1 MPDEQTEKATAQ
13 RRQKAREEGQIVR
26 SRELT
31 GSIVMLAGTLF
42 LGWFSSSFVTHWKAA
57 MFSLLEEA
65 SNSDLSLQGGSQAYA
80 MFRSLVSS
88 MMLPVLLLMVGLFCV
103 AALVNVAQSG
113 GIAIRQNAFEPNFS
127 RLSPTNYFSQVF
139 SFQGLTRILK
149 SLVPSVLLGW
159 LAVRL
164 LSSEYNGMPLFSLMR
179 LPQMFSDAHT
189 LLLQASFITLAWSAI
204 DYGSEWWANEKRLR
218 MSKQDIR
225 EEMKQNQGNPQVRG
239 RIRSI
244 QRQLRQ
250 RKLRGDVAK
259 ASVVITNPTHYA
271 VALEFSMETM
281 QAPKV
286 LAKGRNL
293 IAQMIKEEARL
304 ANIPIVENPPLARSL
319 YRSVEV
325 GQSIPQDLYAVVAE
339 ILAFLYRTELERSAR
354 EKSNAASA
362 QSAAR
367 RAPVV
372 RPPMPYMLEE
382 EVVPAQA
389 RPSGA
394 GIEGNEIDGSQ
405 ERA

>member
-1 MPDEQTEKATAQ
+1 
-13 RRQKAREEGQIVR
+13 VR

-42 LGWFSSSFVTHWKAA
+42 LGWFSSGFVSHWKAA
-57 MFSLLEEA
+57 LFSLLEEA
-65 SNSDLSLQGGSQAYA
+65 SNSDLSLQAGSQAYA

-164 LSSEYNGMPLFSLMR
+164 LSAEFNGMPLFSLMR

-293 IAQMIKEEARL
+293 IAEMIKAEARL
-304 ANIPIVENPPLARSL
+304 AHIPIVENPPLARSL

-325 GQSIPQDLYAVVAE
+325 GQNIPQDLYAVVAE

-354 EKSNAASA
+354 EKSNAATA
-362 QSAAR
+362 ASAAR

-372 RPPMPYMLEE
+372 RPPMPYILEE
-382 EVVPAQA
+382 NVVPAQA
-389 RPSGA
+389 PPTGA
-394 GIEGNEIDGSQ
+394 GIEGNETDGGQ